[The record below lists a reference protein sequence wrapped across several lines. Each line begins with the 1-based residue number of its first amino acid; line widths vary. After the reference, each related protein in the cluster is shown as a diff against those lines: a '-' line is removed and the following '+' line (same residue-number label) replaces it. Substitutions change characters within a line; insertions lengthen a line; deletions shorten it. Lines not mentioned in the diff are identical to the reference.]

1 MTPEEQ
7 AAADAAAA
15 EEVAKDAEVE
25 ADAAEEEKDNS
36 QSFNLK
42 YVQQLRSE
50 AAKYRREA
58 REAQAKA
65 KEFEDAKKTETEL
78 AVEKA
83 AVAVTAAELATNEA
97 SRLRVALDKGLTAD
111 QAKRLV
117 GDSEEEMSADA
128 DSLIELFSS
137 TDDGQDLSSGTPR
150 ERLKPGAVPSAESE
164 ETDPA
169 KLADMVPRAYQ

>member
-15 EEVAKDAEVE
+15 EESAAAAE
-25 ADAAEEEKDNS
+25 ADVAAAEEAGAQTFD
-36 QSFNLK
+36 LK
-42 YVQQLRSE
+42 YVQALRSE

-58 REAQAKA
+58 REAQATAKA
-65 KEFEDAKKTETEL
+65 FEDAKKTETEL

-83 AVAVTAAELATNEA
+83 SAAEAVAELANNEA
-97 SRLRVALDKGLTAD
+97 SRLRVALTKGLTAD

-117 GDSEEEMSADA
+117 GNTEEEMSADA
-128 DSLIELFSS
+128 DDLIELFSS
-137 TDDGQDLSSGTPR
+137 SDDGQDLSSGTPR
-150 ERLKPGAVPSAESE
+150 ERLKPGAVPNAEPE

-169 KLADMVPRAYQ
+169 KLAALVPRAYQ